1 MLKTKPDKTKQDK
14 IANICFAKQRQTTL
28 EKEKIFK
35 LQSLFYFRFSC
46 FYINK
51 QRGDSEKL
59 EKLSGRP
66 KYILRIN
73 KLRWYF
79 QMREKLTNVG

>member
-1 MLKTKPDKTKQDK
+1 MLKTKPDKTKQDN
-14 IANICFAKQRQTTL
+14 IANIYFAKYRQTTL

-35 LQSLFYFRFSC
+35 LQSLFSFYFSC
-46 FYINK
+46 FCINK

-66 KYILRIN
+66 KYILPIN
-73 KLRWYF
+73 KIRWYF
-79 QMREKLTNVG
+79 